1 MCMWLQ
7 LIGFDQEEEQ
17 EEEQE
22 KKWWEKELTPDELQQ
37 LETLKRLRC
46 ERKLCST
53 HGLNM
58 LIECKT
64 CTTHIDT
71 ADKRL

>member
-1 MCMWLQ
+1 MCMWLE

-46 ERKLCST
+46 SATQR
-53 HGLNM
+53 
-58 LIECKT
+58 
-64 CTTHIDT
+64 
-71 ADKRL
+71 R